1 MAHAAH
7 AEDSHAAGHAGH
19 DGHGEHGEHHAHV
32 IVPPI
37 TLKLVLGI
45 LLALTVLTVA
55 TAQAEVWAM
64 NYFGIVLPHW
74 INVVGAMVIATIKA
88 VLVMAYFMQ
97 LRYDNPMNTI
107 VMLFTFF
114 AVGLFLFF
122 TSLDLFTRD
131 RVYDFKST
139 IVVAGG
145 TGERIGGVGPLVL
158 SNRERVMK
166 ELGGPEEFNRVEGL
180 LHHAKHGHGGEDTSV
195 SSANRS
201 RPRVGLT
208 MPAKAHDEHGSHGE
222 SHDSKKPETGDKS
235 GH

>member
-7 AEDSHAAGHAGH
+7 AHDSPGHA
-19 DGHGEHGEHHAHV
+19 DHGEHHAHV

-37 TLKLVLGI
+37 TLKLVLGV
-45 LLALTVLTVA
+45 LLGLTVLTVA

-64 NYFGIVLPHW
+64 NYFGIVLPAW
-74 INVVGAMVIATIKA
+74 INVAGAMLIATVKA

-97 LRYDNPMNTI
+97 LRYDNPMNTV

-139 IVVAGG
+139 PVVAGG
-145 TGERIGGVGPLVL
+145 MGGQHGLPAATPLVEFSKQKAKDRLNAEHPGRYDEVKALL
-158 SNRERVMK
+158 S
-166 ELGGPEEFNRVEGL
+166 
-180 LHHAKHGHGGEDTSV
+180 HAKHGHGHGEDTTV
-195 SSANRS
+195 SNANRS

-208 MPAKAHDEHGSHGE
+208 MPEKAHGSEHGDSHSEAKPAEGKPADAHGSH
-222 SHDSKKPETGDKS
+222 
-235 GH
+235 

>member
-7 AEDSHAAGHAGH
+7 SHDSHAGGH
-19 DGHGEHGEHHAHV
+19 EEHHAHV

-37 TLKLVLGI
+37 TLKLVLGV
-45 LLALTVLTVA
+45 LLGLTVLTVA
-55 TAQAEVWAM
+55 TAQLEVWAM
-64 NYFGIVLPHW
+64 NYFNILLPAW
-74 INVVGAMVIATIKA
+74 INVTGAMLIATVKA

-97 LRYDNPMNTI
+97 LRYDNPMNTV

-131 RVYDFKST
+131 RVYDYKST
-139 IVVAGG
+139 VVVAGG
-145 TGERIGGVGPLVL
+145 TGERVGLPSGTPLVVGMKQKAVEKL
-158 SNRERVMK
+158 GAERYEYVK
-166 ELGGPEEFNRVEGL
+166 SH
-180 LHHAKHGHGGEDTSV
+180 LHHGKHGHGGEDTTV

-208 MPAKAHDEHGSHGE
+208 APATAHGDDHGE
-222 SHDSKKPETGDKS
+222 SHESKPAGGSHS